1 MMNSRMNQLK
11 VSCKPEDL
19 DEDYVINFLKSSYW
33 VKDRSTVSFRKSFQ
47 HSICFNLLLDGKQI
61 GFARVVTDRTVFA
74 YLMDV
79 FIDESYKG
87 LGYGTFLL
95 EHILNSPEL
104 MEVENIKLATQ
115 DAHSFYLKKGFKPIS
130 HPEYLMEKTQTNS

>member
-1 MMNSRMNQLK
+1 MNSRMHRLK
-11 VSCKPEDL
+11 VSCEPKDL
-19 DEDYVINFLKSSYW
+19 DEDYVINFLKTSYW
-33 VKDRSTVSFRKSFQ
+33 AKDRSKASFRTSFQ
-47 HSICFNLLLDGKQI
+47 HSICFSLLLDEKQI

-87 LGYGTFLL
+87 LGYGSFLL
-95 EHILNSPEL
+95 EHILKSPEL
-104 MEVENIKLATQ
+104 INVEGIKLATH
-115 DAHSFYLKKGFKPIS
+115 DAHSFYLKKGFKPVS